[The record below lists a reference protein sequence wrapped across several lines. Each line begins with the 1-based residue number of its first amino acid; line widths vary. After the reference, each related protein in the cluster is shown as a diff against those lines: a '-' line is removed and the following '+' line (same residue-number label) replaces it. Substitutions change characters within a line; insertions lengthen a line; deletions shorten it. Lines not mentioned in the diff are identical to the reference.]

1 MGTDHPVSELPY
13 RHGAEWYALA
23 AAMLF
28 GAAYPFSKLLLSG
41 MGPVT
46 LSAAVYAG
54 AALATGIYYFG
65 TRFVL
70 PGRVSRETP
79 LLQADIPWIAGSILI
94 GCIGATT
101 LLMISLQYTDAASA
115 SLLLSF
121 EGVTTTLIAVCI
133 FREHVGIRV
142 GIALFL
148 ITTACLLV
156 SYEPGAVLGISLGS
170 AGVLLT
176 TVAWGIETNLNRHL
190 SGRDPV
196 LLNFIRALIS
206 TTALFGIA
214 ALFSEPIPSLPFLA
228 GALILGIFSFSGI
241 AAIWFFL
248 ALRGLGAARTG
259 SIIGTNPVIGIIVSI
274 CIFQIIPENL
284 FYPAFLCVILGLVL
298 LFSEQHSHLHIHE
311 DERHEHS
318 HNHLDGHH
326 SHTHNPSDPPVGR
339 NGYHSHL
346 HHHDELVHNHP
357 HRPDIHHRHS
367 HKKEI

>member
-1 MGTDHPVSELPY
+1 MQY
-13 RHGAEWYALA
+13 RNKITHNAEWYAIA
-23 AAMLF
+23 AAVVF
-28 GAAYPFSKLLLSG
+28 GVAAPLSKILLSG

-46 LSAAVYAG
+46 LTAGIYAG
-54 AALATGIYYFG
+54 AALVTGIYYLT
-65 TRFVL
+65 TRL
-70 PGRVSRETP
+70 ASGGRVSREAP
-79 LLQADIPWIAGSILI
+79 LLQADIPWIASSILI

-101 LLMISLQYTDAASA
+101 LLMISLQYTEAASA

-148 ITTACLLV
+148 ITIACLLI
-156 SYEPGAVLGISLGS
+156 SYEPGAALGISLGS

-206 TTALFGIA
+206 TAALLGIA
-214 ALFSEPIPSLPFLA
+214 ALFSEPLPSLPFLA

-259 SIIGTNPVIGIIVSI
+259 SIIGMNPVIGIIVSV
-274 CIFQIIPENL
+274 CIFQTIPEPL
-284 FYPAFLCVILGLVL
+284 FYPAFICVILGLIF
-298 LFSEQHSHLHIHE
+298 LFSEQHSHLHTHPE
-311 DERHEHS
+311 EWHEHS
-318 HNHLDGHH
+318 HNHEDNHH
-326 SHTHNPSDPPVGR
+326 SHTHTPSDPPVGS

-357 HRPDIHHRHS
+357 HRPDIHHRHP